1 MRGRVGRCLN
11 QCFDTTCN
19 IVNLADRQGYM
30 TGEIHV
36 ESLKPLVRG
45 IDDDD
50 AMRRSWAFLIE
61 GEGWDVAVYSDAL
74 DFISSGDFQ
83 RPGCLVLDVRMP
95 RMSGLELQDKMR
107 ELGIDLPIIF
117 ISGHG
122 DIDMAVRTLKLGAV
136 DFLQKPVDDQRL
148 LTAIGSAVMN
158 NLNHRRTE
166 MELSSFRSR
175 LMQLTQRE
183 REVIRMVAHGMSNK
197 QVAENL
203 GISEKTVQVHR
214 GSAYRK
220 LDLHNAAEIALRKT
234 SGSVSVRRFCFV
246 VGLFRRSSDR
256 ATARTT
262 DAEAGEPHPKAILR
276 ASFLLFPWIF
286 SSHGFGKLFL
296 HVRRDGAIQKILHR
310 VKLFVFQVNTFPI
323 KLLIKKCF
331 ESHHDQLRP

>member
-1 MRGRVGRCLN
+1 M
-11 QCFDTTCN
+11 
-19 IVNLADRQGYM
+19 
-30 TGEIHV
+30 
-36 ESLKPLVRG
+36 ESLKPLVRV

-203 GISEKTVQVHR
+203 GISEKTKNKIL
-214 GSAYRK
+214 A
-220 LDLHNAAEIALRKT
+220 AAEELGYIPNDL
-234 SGSVSVRRFCFV
+234 
-246 VGLFRRSSDR
+246 
-256 ATARTT
+256 ARTLVS
-262 DAEAGEPHPKAILR
+262 GRSRNIG
-276 ASFLLFPWIF
+276 LLLPSNRSAMSQELI
-286 SSHGFGKLFL
+286 SACS
-296 HVRRDGAIQKILHR
+296 R
-310 VKLFVFQVNTFPI
+310 LFVDNGYLVISESSEGDEKREREILNRF
-323 KLLIKKCF
+323 LIRRVDCIIISWVGE
-331 ESHHDQLRP
+331 ESNADLR

>member
-1 MRGRVGRCLN
+1 M
-11 QCFDTTCN
+11 
-19 IVNLADRQGYM
+19 
-30 TGEIHV
+30 
-36 ESLKPLVRG
+36 ESLKPLVRV

-158 NLNHRRTE
+158 NLNPVSYTH
-166 MELSSFRSR
+166 
-175 LMQLTQRE
+175 LT
-183 REVIRMVAHGMSNK
+183 
-197 QVAENL
+197 L
-203 GISEKTVQVHR
+203 PT
-214 GSAYRK
+214 
-220 LDLHNAAEIALRKT
+220 
-234 SGSVSVRRFCFV
+234 
-246 VGLFRRSSDR
+246 
-256 ATARTT
+256 
-262 DAEAGEPHPKAILR
+262 ILR
-276 ASFLLFPWIF
+276 
-286 SSHGFGKLFL
+286 
-296 HVRRDGAIQKILHR
+296 V
-310 VKLFVFQVNTFPI
+310 
-323 KLLIKKCF
+323 
-331 ESHHDQLRP
+331 

>member
-30 TGEIHV
+30 TGEIKV
-36 ESLKPLVRG
+36 ESLKPLVRV

-136 DFLQKPVDDQRL
+136 DFLQKPVNTIALIEAIEPAVRISLAHSCGQLSPEKVTEVL
-148 LTAIGSAVMN
+148 L
-158 NLNHRRTE
+158 E
-166 MELSSFRSR
+166 MSPREKEIT
-175 LMQLTQRE
+175 QLLLLG
-183 REVIRMVAHGMSNK
+183 VSNK
-197 QVAENL
+197 EIAERL
-203 GISEKTVQVHR
+203 SLSQRTVHGHR
-214 GSAYRK
+214 NNVYRK
-220 LDLHNAAEIALRKT
+220 LRVHNLHDFLQCVRGADL
-234 SGSVSVRRFCFV
+234 S
-246 VGLFRRSSDR
+246 
-256 ATARTT
+256 
-262 DAEAGEPHPKAILR
+262 IL
-276 ASFLLFPWIF
+276 S
-286 SSHGFGKLFL
+286 
-296 HVRRDGAIQKILHR
+296 
-310 VKLFVFQVNTFPI
+310 
-323 KLLIKKCF
+323 
-331 ESHHDQLRP
+331 

>member
-1 MRGRVGRCLN
+1 MRGMVDRCLN

-19 IVNLADRQGYM
+19 IVNPADRQGYM
-30 TGEIHV
+30 TGEIKV
-36 ESLKPLVRG
+36 ESLKPLVRV

-220 LDLHNAAEIALRKT
+220 LDLHNAAEIARLLLR
-234 SGSVSVRRFCFV
+234 SGDP
-246 VGLFRRSSDR
+246 L
-256 ATARTT
+256 
-262 DAEAGEPHPKAILR
+262 
-276 ASFLLFPWIF
+276 
-286 SSHGFGKLFL
+286 
-296 HVRRDGAIQKILHR
+296 
-310 VKLFVFQVNTFPI
+310 
-323 KLLIKKCF
+323 
-331 ESHHDQLRP
+331 

>member
-1 MRGRVGRCLN
+1 M
-11 QCFDTTCN
+11 
-19 IVNLADRQGYM
+19 
-30 TGEIHV
+30 
-36 ESLKPLVRG
+36 ESLKPLVRV

-50 AMRRSWAFLIE
+50 AMRRSWEFLIE
-61 GEGWDVAVYSDAL
+61 GEGWDVVTYSDAL
-74 DFISSGDFQ
+74 DFISSNDFQ

-148 LTAIGSAVMN
+148 LTAIGNAVMS
-158 NLNHRRTE
+158 NLSHRRSE
-166 MELSSFRSR
+166 MELSTFRSR
-175 LMQLTQRE
+175 LEQLTQRE

-220 LDLHNAAEIALRKT
+220 LDLHNAAEIARLLLR
-234 SGSVSVRRFCFV
+234 SGDP
-246 VGLFRRSSDR
+246 L
-256 ATARTT
+256 
-262 DAEAGEPHPKAILR
+262 
-276 ASFLLFPWIF
+276 
-286 SSHGFGKLFL
+286 
-296 HVRRDGAIQKILHR
+296 
-310 VKLFVFQVNTFPI
+310 
-323 KLLIKKCF
+323 
-331 ESHHDQLRP
+331 